1 MTGESEFTS
10 HFQWSPVKLDG
21 GSQTTAQV
29 MYVACTIILT
39 IVVANILIAYT
50 IESTEELKIEGGFI
64 LSEQMVAD
72 VIGQYE
78 SKALSWMI
86 IKTSF
91 ELKKIGIVW
100 KPGSKGSVDE
110 LGLLTYVWRTF
121 KYGGT
126 LPVFDV
132 IEPNVNKETDFYM
145 KEKFMEKFKEA
156 LDRKEKASAD
166 LQTEIGEIAHRSIE
180 RYSKLKKQFSK
191 LGLMSQMSHDFLASD
206 DDE

>member
-1 MTGESEFTS
+1 M
-10 HFQWSPVKLDG
+10 
-21 GSQTTAQV
+21 
-29 MYVACTIILT
+29 
-39 IVVANILIAYT
+39 
-50 IESTEELKIEGGFI
+50 
-64 LSEQMVAD
+64 
-72 VIGQYE
+72 
-78 SKALSWMI
+78 
-86 IKTSF
+86 
-91 ELKKIGIVW
+91 
-100 KPGSKGSVDE
+100 DE

-166 LQTEIGEIAHRSIE
+166 LQTEIGEIANRSIE
-180 RYSKLKKQFSK
+180 RYSKLKKQFAK
-191 LGLMSQMSHDFLASD
+191 LGLMSQMSRDFLASD